1 MVSRW
6 EWCADYDATTRN
18 KYKYKFK
25 WNRKAG
31 IGANLQRTDVNGY
44 SDDDGSIHEQ
54 EAKSGDISVFRP
66 TGDARD
72 RYHRSDVS
80 RDVIAIRGQWRVSH
94 PTTTEQSEYQYQQ
107 DMSIYFR
114 RE

>member
-44 SDDDGSIHEQ
+44 SDDDGSIHDKYQ
-54 EAKSGDISVFRP
+54 SIMPNIITTSLIVSYDLTTSVSFVVKKQWIVS
-66 TGDARD
+66 
-72 RYHRSDVS
+72 YHRVDIKFAA
-80 RDVIAIRGQWRVSH
+80 VIVVI
-94 PTTTEQSEYQYQQ
+94 
-107 DMSIYFR
+107 I
-114 RE
+114 

>member
-18 KYKYKFK
+18 KYTYK

-54 EAKSGDISVFRP
+54 EAESGDISVFRP

-72 RYHRSDVS
+72 RCHRSDVS
-80 RDVIAIRGQWRVSH
+80 RKIVAIRGQWWVSH

-107 DMSIYFR
+107 DMFINFW